1 MRMRVGFRQSP
12 VGLVIAAIALLL
24 TTSCANRPQLR
35 TDSAPGFDFSQPTTF
50 AFFDELSTNRAGY
63 HSLLTQQLMF
73 STQREMEVRGFRMVE
88 KTADPDLLINFH
100 VDVADTIRVRNVPDR
115 MSGPQFWNHRRSMYG
130 PWPGHSRWPQP
141 SRWPRDR
148 VEVTQET
155 RGVLSIDL
163 VDARSNLLV
172 WEGVANKRLT
182 QRTLNQLG
190 PALDSAVHDL
200 FARFPVEPSL

>member
-1 MRMRVGFRQSP
+1 MRMRVEIRQAP
-12 VGLVIAAIALLL
+12 VSLLISLFTLLL
-24 TTSCANRPQLR
+24 AAGCASRPQIR
-35 TDSAPGFDFSQPTTF
+35 TDSAPGFDFSQTNTF

-115 MSGPQFWNHRRSMYG
+115 MSGPQFWSHRRSMYG

-141 SRWPRDR
+141 THWPRDR

-163 VDARSNLLV
+163 VNARSNLLV

-182 QRTLNQLG
+182 QRTLNDLG

-200 FARFPVEPSL
+200 FARFPVAPSL

>member
-1 MRMRVGFRQSP
+1 MRMRVGFRRAP
-12 VGLVIAAIALLL
+12 AGLVIGAIVLLL
-24 TTSCANRPQLR
+24 AAGCANRPRLR
-35 TDSAPGFDFSQPTTF
+35 TDSAPGFDFAQPTTF

-73 STQREMEVRGFRMVE
+73 STQREMEVRGLRMVE
-88 KTADPDLLINFH
+88 KGADPDLLINFH

-115 MSGPQFWNHRRSMYG
+115 MSGPHFWNHRRSMYG

-141 SRWPRDR
+141 SRWPQER

-155 RGVLSIDL
+155 RGILSIDL

-172 WEGVANKRLT
+172 WEGVADKRLT
-182 QRTLNQLG
+182 QRTLNDLG

-200 FARFPVEPSL
+200 FARFPVEPTL